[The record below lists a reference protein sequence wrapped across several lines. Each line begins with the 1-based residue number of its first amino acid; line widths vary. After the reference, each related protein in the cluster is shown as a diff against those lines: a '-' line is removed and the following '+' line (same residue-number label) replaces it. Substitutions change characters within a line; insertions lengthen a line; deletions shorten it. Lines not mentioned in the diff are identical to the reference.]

1 MSGFITNK
9 PLDSILGALNTAAAS
24 GDPTDTDAA
33 MAYIKQ
39 LVTNS
44 EHLVDVSMHT
54 TTIFPEST
62 ANICVLTAHANANT
76 WSAWAEIADNQGTPV
91 TLSSKFAA
99 KAGHITAVE
108 VEGTN
113 VASVLFMIELAYGE
127 AKTTINRLRFTS
139 ETNQIAVAQV
149 PRLRGSHISAGE
161 TIYYRLMCATGAKTA
176 NVYFR
181 YFLE

>member
-44 EHLVDVSMHT
+44 EHLVDVLMHE
-54 TTIFPEST
+54 TTIFPT
-62 ANICVLTAHANANT
+62 ATNLTCVLTAHANANT
-76 WSAWAEIADNQGTPV
+76 WSAWAEIADSAATK
-91 TLSSKFAA
+91 LSTAFAS
-99 KAGHITAVE
+99 KAGHITAME
-108 VEGTN
+108 VEETN
-113 VASVLFMIELAYGE
+113 VASVLFMVELAYGE
-127 AKTTINRLRFTS
+127 AKTIISRLRFIS
-139 ETNQIAVAQV
+139 ETNQVAVAQV
-149 PRLRGSHISAGE
+149 PRLRGSHIPAGE